1 MMYDEDFLA
10 RLERQVRHARARWD
24 FGPDADV
31 TLMTISE
38 NATYL
43 LAEGE
48 RRMVLRVHRPGYHTL
63 DEIRSELA
71 WIEALRADGTVLTPK
86 PIAARDGAL
95 LQAIGEDGGTPRI
108 AVGFDFVSGTE
119 PEVDGNLPEWFRE
132 LGRITARMHRQA
144 RGWTVPAGF
153 RRKAWNFDAA
163 LGRIAYWGD
172 WRKGPG
178 LDDRGRAL
186 LPRAADRIERQVTA
200 LGTGPEHF
208 GLVHADLRLANLLV
222 DGERMTVIDF
232 DDCGFGWFAYDFAAS
247 ISFIEHE
254 PVIPGLMESWVAG
267 YRDVAPLSPENEAAI
282 PTMVMLRRILLVA
295 WVASHAETPTAQAMG
310 TRFTDETLKL
320 AEKYL
325 S

>member
-1 MMYDEDFLA
+1 MYDDEFLA
-10 RLERQVRHARARWD
+10 RLERQVRQARARWD
-24 FGPDADV
+24 FGPDAHV
-31 TLMTISE
+31 SLLTISE

-43 LAEGE
+43 LSEGE

-95 LQAIGEDGGTPRI
+95 LQAIGENGGEARI
-108 AVGFDFVSGTE
+108 AVGFEFVTGQE
-119 PEVDGNLPEWFRE
+119 PMIDGNLLEWFRE
-132 LGRITARMHRQA
+132 LGRITARMHRHV
-144 RGWTVPAGF
+144 RGWAQPAGF
-153 RRKAWNFDAA
+153 RRKVWNFDAA

-172 WRKGPG
+172 WRKGLG
-178 LDDRGRAL
+178 LDERGRAL
-186 LPRAADRIERQVTA
+186 LQRASDKVERTVAT

-208 GLVHADLRLANLLV
+208 GLVHADLRLANLIV
-222 DGERMTVIDF
+222 EGERMTVIDF
-232 DDCGFGWFAYDFAAS
+232 DDCGFGWLTYDFAAS

-254 PVIPGLMESWVAG
+254 PVIPGLMEAWVAG
-267 YRDVAPLSPENEAAI
+267 YRDVAVLSPENEASI
-282 PTMVMLRRILLVA
+282 PTMVMMRRILLVA
-295 WVASHAETPTAQAMG
+295 WVASHAETPTAQSMG